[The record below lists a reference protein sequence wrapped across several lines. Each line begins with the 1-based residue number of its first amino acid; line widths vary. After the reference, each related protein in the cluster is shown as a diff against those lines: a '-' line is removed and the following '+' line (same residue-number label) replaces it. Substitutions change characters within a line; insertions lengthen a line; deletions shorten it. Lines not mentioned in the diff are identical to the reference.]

1 MFALKLGVVFV
12 DLLEGESQQV
22 FLAVGEDILAG
33 DQILELG
40 CGRFFDVIFN
50 NQGAQFDV
58 GSHVERPL
66 VELQSECLRNKV
78 DKQLIGLL
86 ALRVGF
92 VQRALQLV
100 DSELELEVALVWVD
114 IGFLLALA
122 GLILFLILLADLLAV
137 LLVVVQECLVS

>member
-1 MFALKLGVVFV
+1 M
-12 DLLEGESQQV
+12 
-22 FLAVGEDILAG
+22 
-33 DQILELG
+33 
-40 CGRFFDVIFN
+40 
-50 NQGAQFDV
+50 
-58 GSHVERPL
+58 
-66 VELQSECLRNKV
+66 
-78 DKQLIGLL
+78 IGLL